1 MIKPKS
7 AREQDRSPTQWLEL
21 YWTVQLSVNS
31 CIWSTLQLMSSKY
44 FVIRAWHVCTLSWSC
59 TGSSEITKMCSL
71 IRWDSLQCSSHH
83 QLLPQHGDA
92 VWWRVE
98 IPWQRQ
104 STQTEFRLVICIH
117 NPLSSRAHRQHV
129 LAGGSAT
136 VELLTLPSCHE
147 GVPGVFNKEV
157 LEIAKELRW
166 WCLLLH

>member
-7 AREQDRSPTQWLEL
+7 AREQDRSPTQCLEL
-21 YWTVQLSVNS
+21 YWTAQPSVNS

-83 QLLPQHGDA
+83 QLLPQHGGA

-98 IPWQRQ
+98 IPRQRQ

-117 NPLSSRAHRQHV
+117 NPLSSRPHRQHV
-129 LAGGSAT
+129 FGGGGGGFSKLSSCSRCHLAMKECLGYSTRGS
-136 VELLTLPSCHE
+136 L
-147 GVPGVFNKEV
+147 K
-157 LEIAKELRW
+157 
-166 WCLLLH
+166 